1 MTTSKHPQH
10 NEQAPQAQQQGEPL
24 PYDEMIS
31 PLLDQTLKAPAMP
44 VDLAQRI
51 FASTRGH
58 LVAANAHWTRRL
70 GPIWLRRANAV
81 AAGIVLASSV
91 ALMLVASGILRD
103 AHHTV
108 EAKQDIAELGQYQWP
123 QTQLDQE
130 ILQLAM
136 SVEAASSY
144 TYVDTDAAR
153 TVSALE
159 NMLTPAGSS
168 PAPSN
173 TDYYNSLF

>member
-1 MTTSKHPQH
+1 MTLSKHPQPEH
-10 NEQAPQAQQQGEPL
+10 AHHDE
-24 PYDEMIS
+24 PYDALIS
-31 PLLDQTLKAPAMP
+31 PLLDDALKAPAMP

-51 FASTRGH
+51 FASTRSH

-70 GPIWLRRANAV
+70 GPIWLRRANAI

-91 ALMLVASGILRD
+91 SLMLVASGILRD
-103 AHHTV
+103 AHHTA
-108 EAKQDIAELGQYQWP
+108 EAKQDIAQLGQFQWP

-130 ILQLAM
+130 ILQLAV

-159 NMLTPAGSS
+159 DMLGPAGSTS
-168 PAPSN
+168 SPSN